1 MSASAVRDSIAF
13 LQELSGRVAAL
24 EGAQAVSG
32 LGVIVSGANAATPRG
47 TQFEHYLWMG
57 TVLPEN
63 MAANDLFVR
72 N

>member
-1 MSASAVRDSIAF
+1 MSGAVRDSIEF
-13 LQELSGRVAAL
+13 LQELLAKVEAL
-24 EGAQAVSG
+24 EGADAVSG
-32 LGVIVSGANAATPRG
+32 LGVIVHGSNAAAPRG

>member
-1 MSASAVRDSIAF
+1 MSGAVRDSIAF
-13 LQELSGRVAAL
+13 LQELSTRIEAL
-24 EGAQAVSG
+24 EGAEATSG
-32 LGVIVSGANAATPRG
+32 LGVIVHGANAAVPRG

-57 TVLPEN
+57 TVLPEH